1 MTEITLKD
9 LLNEEKKELLNLVK
23 RRTRQGKQYILS
35 IDGLEDL
42 KPQLGTNPLMKPI
55 TEDII
60 ARINIESPRFSKII
74 SEKVGSNFETS
85 VITYYCF
92 VYNILDDFGYHKIEG
107 EDGKTMTLNPT
118 SFSKIFHLRRA
129 TLQHELNP
137 IYRCRAK
144 READERKKK
153 YATHDTSYR
162 CIKLDD
168 YDIKAKEH
176 KNDSGDLKD
185 SINKL
190 KPIYNDIIDSIIV
203 I

>member
-118 SFSKIFHLRRA
+118 SFSKIFGQRRA
-129 TLQHELNP
+129 TLQQELNP
-137 IYRCRAK
+137 SSKSKASK
-144 READERKKK
+144 SKK
-153 YATHDTSYR
+153 YNTRDTSYR
-162 CIKLDD
+162 CLKLDD
-168 YDIKAKEH
+168 YKES
-176 KNDSGDLKD
+176 KNDSDDLKS
-185 SINKL
+185 SIKQL
-190 KPIYNDIIDSIIV
+190 RPIYNGIIDTILI
-203 I
+203 